1 MNCAPP
7 CTFAYKDGAYQKGIY
22 GKVHFFRPFYT
33 ACYPGFP
40 YLPGANTNFQ
50 VCRLSSFRCVIDII
64 IRNAHF
70 QCSIEFQIDYNAS
83 FLKKNVDLV
92 VLLCL
97 VADTAESQ
105 CSDR

>member
-1 MNCAPP
+1 MHLLVPLLTKMGLTRKEFMEKFISSAL
-7 CTFAYKDGAYQKGIY
+7 
-22 GKVHFFRPFYT
+22 FYT